1 MYVVHVG
8 IWSEAARCG
17 AAPASSRSF
26 AMPSTSKA
34 SIISFHSSAD
44 LMQSVQGHVTD
55 LHERCQPD
63 GLPSVQFFGQWRRS
77 ET

>member
-1 MYVVHVG
+1 
-8 IWSEAARCG
+8 
-17 AAPASSRSF
+17 
-26 AMPSTSKA
+26 MPSTSKA

-63 GLPSVQFFGQWRRS
+63 GLPSVQFLGQWRRS